1 MALGLIVQTRRMRAG
16 LLRLIVRGRGGIRR
30 GA

>member
-1 MALGLIVQTRRMRAG
+1 MAVGLIVQARRMRAV